1 MLNELSREQQL
12 IILGLVLVVVAGLGV
27 MAFRPFSPGEPES
40 ILLSEPQTQA
50 AVKIERAG
58 QLIVHVAGA
67 VKQEGVYKLKFG
79 DRIIDALNFAG
90 GATNMANLS
99 SINLADKVKD
109 GQKIN
114 IPAKQ
119 IEVERGS
126 GDPVNRGSGTASSGG
141 KVNINSG
148 SEKDLCKIT
157 GIGASTAK
165 KIIEY
170 RSSNGP
176 FSKIEDIMKV
186 KSIGKGKF
194 GKIKGQ
200 ITI

>member
-1 MLNELSREQQL
+1 MLNELTREQQL
-12 IILGLVLVVVAGLGV
+12 IILGLVLVVTAGLGV
-27 MAFRPFSPGEPES
+27 MTFRHYAPAES
-40 ILLSEPQTQA
+40 SAILIEETQHPK
-50 AVKIERAG
+50 AVNVEKAG

-67 VKQEGVYKLKFG
+67 VKGEGVYKLKFG
-79 DRIIDALNFAG
+79 DRIIDALNLAG
-90 GATNMANLS
+90 GPADLADLS

-114 IPAKQ
+114 VPVKRIS
-119 IEVERGS
+119 VERIS
-126 GDPVNRGSGTASSGG
+126 GGPVNRGSGASSSGR
-141 KVNINSG
+141 KVNINSAG
-148 SEKDLCKIT
+148 NKELCKIK
-157 GIGASTAK
+157 GIGATTAK
-165 KIIEY
+165 RIIEY

-176 FSKIEDIMKV
+176 FSKIGDIMKV